1 MNETNPVQI
10 ITDEIS
16 FFILYSSLII
26 DQSDFVSDKF
36 SHEFFVKNLYL
47 ASGLRKKKASEKS
60 SSSKTILRDTCHHY
74 LITQVTLP
82 HSDSGK
88 SETPTEEMFDR
99 QL

>member
-26 DQSDFVSDKF
+26 DQSDFFLDKF

-47 ASGLRKKKASEKS
+47 ASGLRKNLQFQFKNNIERHLLS
-60 SSSKTILRDTCHHY
+60 L
-74 LITQVTLP
+74 
-82 HSDSGK
+82 SDNTGN
-88 SETPTEEMFDR
+88 TAP
-99 QL
+99 Q

>member
-1 MNETNPVQI
+1 MNETNSVQT

-47 ASGLRKKKASEKS
+47 ASGLRKKSFRIKFQFKNDIARHLS
-60 SSSKTILRDTCHHY
+60 SL
-74 LITQVTLP
+74 
-82 HSDSGK
+82 
-88 SETPTEEMFDR
+88 FDNTGNTAP
-99 QL
+99 Q

>member
-1 MNETNPVQI
+1 MNETNSVQT

-47 ASGLRKKKASEKS
+47 ASGLRKKKIQNKVPVQ
-60 SSSKTILRDTCHHY
+60 KRYC
-74 LITQVTLP
+74 
-82 HSDSGK
+82 
-88 SETPTEEMFDR
+88 ETPVITI
-99 QL
+99 

>member
-47 ASGLRKKKASEKS
+47 ASGLRKNLQNKV
-60 SSSKTILRDTCHHY
+60 
-74 LITQVTLP
+74 QV
-82 HSDSGK
+82 
-88 SETPTEEMFDR
+88 
-99 QL
+99 

>member
-1 MNETNPVQI
+1 MNETNSVQT

-47 ASGLRKKKASEKS
+47 ASGLRKKKIQNKVPVQKRYERHLS
-60 SSSKTILRDTCHHY
+60 SL
-74 LITQVTLP
+74 
-82 HSDSGK
+82 SDNTGN
-88 SETPTEEMFDR
+88 TAP
-99 QL
+99 Q